1 VLAKSRAAFA
11 AAYGAALP
19 VFDQFDGNLQANGAT
34 ITLVRRGETPAQDLV
49 IDKVRYE
56 PALPWP
62 LGTNNVETAS
72 SIQAIDAQEDN
83 SRPLNWNTFFVP
95 PVYAPGTNFA
105 GATNSGWQ
113 YVTYTG
119 RIQGPPLSP
128 GVNFFIFLS
137 GAGEVYLDDMSLVL
151 GTQAEVGPN
160 ILANGNFEGA
170 FSPAW
175 SALGNHSGSIISTD
189 LSHSGNGSLR
199 VVSTGVGTSGNL
211 IRQIIPAQAANDLE
225 FTLSYWYY
233 ATPNS
238 LDLNVRTQPGN
249 NMNNKTN
256 VQVQILPPFSLP
268 PRLIEPGIATVTP
281 GAANTAVA
289 TLAPIPQ
296 LWLNE
301 VQAFN
306 NAGIMD
312 NFGEREPWIELYNAG
327 PTTVNLSS
335 YYLSDNYDTNLTRW
349 QFPGSASIAPG
360 EFKVIWADGEPG
372 ETSGAILHTSFR
384 LNAGSGYVAL
394 TRVSGGKPE
403 ILDYLTYSG
412 VGAGQTYGDFPDGQ
426 PFNRFIMRA
435 GTPGATN
442 VARLVDVYINEWVA
456 ANAATIADPADGQF
470 EDWFELYNAGTNT
483 VDLGGFW
490 LTDNPGSQGQYF
502 EVPANGQYVIP
513 AGGFLLVWADNE
525 PSQNSSGR
533 PDLHVDFAL
542 GRNGDTIALFGPDKQ
557 TLIDR
562 VDFGVQ
568 NDDVSQGRYPDGAN
582 NTNFLAVATPRA
594 ANQLV
599 GGNTPPTI
607 FPIGNRAATL
617 GQPFSF
623 TVNAFDSQFNALT
636 FTILSGAPLGAT
648 IHPTSGLFSWSS
660 AFSMVPT
667 TNIVTIQVTDNGVP
681 PLSDTETFTLFGVPP
696 PPTVGI
702 NGNQISLGFGTIP
715 GKTYRVEYKDN
726 LGDAVWS
733 RLNNQDYPSG
743 AATSLV
749 VTDVLNNP
757 QRFYRI
763 VQLD

>member
-1 VLAKSRAAFA
+1 
-11 AAYGAALP
+11 
-19 VFDQFDGNLQANGAT
+19 
-34 ITLVRRGETPAQDLV
+34 
-49 IDKVRYE
+49 
-56 PALPWP
+56 
-62 LGTNNVETAS
+62 
-72 SIQAIDAQEDN
+72 
-83 SRPLNWNTFFVP
+83 
-95 PVYAPGTNFA
+95 
-105 GATNSGWQ
+105 
-113 YVTYTG
+113 
-119 RIQGPPLSP
+119 
-128 GVNFFIFLS
+128 VNFFIFLS

-372 ETSGAILHTSFR
+372 
-384 LNAGSGYVAL
+384 
-394 TRVSGGKPE
+394 
-403 ILDYLTYSG
+403 
-412 VGAGQTYGDFPDGQ
+412 
-426 PFNRFIMRA
+426 
-435 GTPGATN
+435 
-442 VARLVDVYINEWVA
+442 
-456 ANAATIADPADGQF
+456 
-470 EDWFELYNAGTNT
+470 
-483 VDLGGFW
+483 
-490 LTDNPGSQGQYF
+490 
-502 EVPANGQYVIP
+502 
-513 AGGFLLVWADNE
+513 
-525 PSQNSSGR
+525 
-533 PDLHVDFAL
+533 
-542 GRNGDTIALFGPDKQ
+542 
-557 TLIDR
+557 
-562 VDFGVQ
+562 
-568 NDDVSQGRYPDGAN
+568 
-582 NTNFLAVATPRA
+582 
-594 ANQLV
+594 
-599 GGNTPPTI
+599 
-607 FPIGNRAATL
+607 
-617 GQPFSF
+617 
-623 TVNAFDSQFNALT
+623 
-636 FTILSGAPLGAT
+636 
-648 IHPTSGLFSWSS
+648 
-660 AFSMVPT
+660 
-667 TNIVTIQVTDNGVP
+667 
-681 PLSDTETFTLFGVPP
+681 
-696 PPTVGI
+696 
-702 NGNQISLGFGTIP
+702 
-715 GKTYRVEYKDN
+715 
-726 LGDAVWS
+726 
-733 RLNNQDYPSG
+733 
-743 AATSLV
+743 
-749 VTDVLNNP
+749 
-757 QRFYRI
+757 
-763 VQLD
+763 